1 MKERGRPPL
10 FQRRINERS
19 LMNCSVKK
27 QTELLALSDI
37 RLGNIKLAFGVI
49 LTVAAAFCCL
59 FLGRYGLTPAD
70 TVKILLTPLT
80 GTANE
85 WPDMM
90 VKVIF
95 RVRLPRVGADILVG
109 GGLALSGAT
118 YQGIF
123 KNPLVAPDLLGIS
136 AGACVGAATAILM
149 DLSSIGI
156 QVYALAGGLL
166 AVFLS
171 MMIPRMLKNDST
183 LMLVLSGV
191 IVSGLMNAVIGI
203 LKYIADVDTQLP
215 EIIYWQMGSMADVTP
230 EKVLSVFPAML
241 LAIVLLVLM
250 RWRVNVLSLGDTEAA
265 TLGVNLKWTRTVL
278 IVAATLLTGCSV
290 CISGIVGWVGL
301 IIPHLTRLI
310 IGQDNVRLMPL
321 SFFVGAVFMLFVDT
335 LARTIISAEI
345 PLSILTGI
353 IGAPLFFWLLMKT
366 RTRL

>member
-1 MKERGRPPL
+1 MN
-10 FQRRINERS
+10 QRVRNLPEQAVAHS
-19 LMNCSVKK
+19 
-27 QTELLALSDI
+27 I
-37 RLGNIKLAFGVI
+37 RLGNLKITLGVV

-59 FLGRYGLTPAD
+59 FLGRYSLSPSD
-70 TVKILLTPLT
+70 TVKILFSPLT
-80 GTANE
+80 GTYDT
-85 WPDMM
+85 WSDMM
-90 VKVIF
+90 RNVIF
-95 RVRLPRVGADILVG
+95 RVRVPRICADILVG

-149 DLSSIGI
+149 DLSSVGI
-156 QVYALAGGLL
+156 QVFALTGGLL
-166 AVFLS
+166 AVFLA

-215 EIIYWQMGSMADVTP
+215 EIVYWQMGSLAGVTP

-241 LAIVLLVLM
+241 LSIIILILM
-250 RWRVNVLSLGDTEAA
+250 RWRVNILSLGDTEAS
-265 TLGVNLKWTRTVL
+265 TLGINLRFTRTVL
-278 IVAATLLTGCSV
+278 IIASTLLTGCSV

-310 IGQDNVRLMPL
+310 IGQDNVKLMPL
-321 SFFVGAVFMLFVDT
+321 SFFTGAVFMLFVDT
-335 LARTIISAEI
+335 LARTIITAEI
-345 PLSILTGI
+345 PLSILTGV